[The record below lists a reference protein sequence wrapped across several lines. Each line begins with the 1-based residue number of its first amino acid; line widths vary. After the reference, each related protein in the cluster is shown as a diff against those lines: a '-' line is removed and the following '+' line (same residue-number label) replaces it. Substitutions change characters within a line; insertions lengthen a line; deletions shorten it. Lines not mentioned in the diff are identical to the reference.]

1 MYTAV
6 LFIHSW
12 LRWAVLLLGVLVIL
26 RAIAG
31 ASARRPWNDTD
42 QLVNKIFVRTVG
54 VQFLLGLLLY
64 IALSPFTHEAFRDF
78 GAAMRNA
85 GLRFWAVEHILG
97 MVVAIGLTEAGFARV
112 RKTADPV
119 RKHRVALIFN
129 VLALL
134 AMVASIPWPG
144 MPAGRALFRF

>member
-1 MYTAV
+1 MYSTV
-6 LFIHSW
+6 LIIHSW
-12 LRWAVLLLGVLVIL
+12 LRWVVLLLALVAIV

-31 ASARRPWNDTD
+31 ASAGRPWNATD
-42 QLVNKIFVRTVG
+42 QRWNKVFVRLVG

-64 IALSPFTHEAFRDF
+64 IALSPFTRVAFQDW
-78 GAAMRNA
+78 GAAMRTS

-97 MVVAIGLTEAGFARV
+97 MVIALGLAEAGLGRV

-119 RKHRVALIFN
+119 RKHRVALVFN

-134 AMVASIPWPG
+134 AMLASIPWPG
-144 MPAGRALFRF
+144 MPAGRPLFRW